1 MAHRCIECKNI
12 IESGSIDLASGCPVC
27 GCKKFQYIKPHKKEA
42 KGEADLRKLTVI
54 EYVARAAASEAK
66 PEVPEQ
72 RGKEPTRT
80 PKALK
85 IEVKQDAGP
94 RAKDV
99 AKETAAKSAHSEKK
113 PHPER
118 IESVSILEKGRYDL
132 NLPMLLNRKELVM
145 SREEG
150 VYVVDLPSAL
160 KTTKPKKQRKNR

>member
-1 MAHRCIECKNI
+1 MAHRCMECKNI

-42 KGEADLRKLTVI
+42 NDEADLRKLTVV
-54 EYVARAAASEAK
+54 EYVAKAAASEAK
-66 PEVPEQ
+66 PEVPEH

-85 IEVKQDAGP
+85 IEVRQEPGT

-99 AKETAAKSAHSEKK
+99 AKETTAKPAHGEKK
-113 PHPER
+113 PHHER
-118 IESVSILEKGRYDL
+118 IESVRILEKGRYDL
-132 NLPMLLNRKELVM
+132 NLPVLLNRKELVM
-145 SREEG
+145 SKEEG

-160 KTTKPKKQRKNR
+160 KTTKPKKQRKNP